1 MEISQVREILKSVFQ
16 YGGYATVGSVLAVD
30 ISFHMWSITGWYLF
44 AYINSVA
51 WTLLS
56 LSSIVITASVVG
68 LAGIWVFNYVKSLFT
83 KS

>member
-1 MEISQVREILKSVFQ
+1 MEIRKVLREVFQ

-56 LSSIVITASVVG
+56 LSSTIITASAVG
-68 LAGIWVFNYVKSLFT
+68 LAGMWVFNYIKSLFI